1 MKIINFGI
9 NDVNGGSIWIDVSHK
24 NTRQKIEEKKIQ
36 SQLKYEKR
44 KKINDL
50 KTYKTFFKNVFK
62 HANKISYI
70 INKLNKQNLKISGLG
85 ASTKGNVLLQ
95 LANINSAKLDR
106 IYDVNKEKF
115 GKFTP
120 ISKIPIV
127 NEKKINNFNQDYIL
141 ILIWHF
147 KNYVIDKIKKQ
158 NKKIKLI
165 IPFPKIKII

>member
-1 MKIINFGI
+1 M
-9 NDVNGGSIWIDVSHK
+9 
-24 NTRQKIEEKKIQ
+24 
-36 SQLKYEKR
+36 
-44 KKINDL
+44 
-50 KTYKTFFKNVFK
+50 
-62 HANKISYI
+62 
-70 INKLNKQNLKISGLG
+70 G

-95 LANINSAKLDR
+95 LANIDSLKLDR

-120 ISKIPIV
+120 ISKIII
-127 NEKKINNFNQDYIL
+127 EDESKIKTFKQDYIL

-147 KNYVIDKIKKQ
+147 KEFITDKLLKQ

>member
-1 MKIINFGI
+1 M
-9 NDVNGGSIWIDVSHK
+9 SHK
-24 NTRQKIEEKKIQ
+24 NTRQKIEEKKIL
-36 SQLKYEKR
+36 SQLNYEKQ
-44 KKINDL
+44 KKINNL
-50 KTYKTFFKNVFK
+50 KTYKTFFNNVFK
-62 HANKISYI
+62 HANKINYI

-95 LANINSAKLDR
+95 LANIDSAKLDR

-127 NEKKINNFNQDYIL
+127 NEKKIDKFNQDYIL

-165 IPFPKIKII
+165 IPFPKIKIN